1 MAQHI
6 LKKTA
11 FCILLVMTFCCTN
24 AYSFWGK
31 EDPLVTVNSVAYQTQ
46 DYLDWWQE
54 WREGPELPESPKEYI
69 DWLLLSTEAK
79 QMQLQDQPLYRK
91 KVEVFLKVRSLMLL
105 KQESVSDKTQW
116 PDEDR
121 LRQIYQ
127 TDYTPIWQLRTI
139 TFHDRLQ
146 LDAFMAKLQTT
157 DVVDTETILTEVP
170 EQLGNAVLSSPVSER
185 QPKLP
190 QEISALVKDKKDQQF
205 TAPYLWNNTWQIIEI
220 LGFSEGSD
228 EDFIAQKDAI
238 HHHYIKKQQSRLTAE
253 LLMELIEKYQVEID
267 ENIIN
272 SISYDGVASEH
283 ANDIVLSFL
292 SYKIT
297 ATELHRVALK
307 HYQSSPGYEANGVQ
321 FEKVIV
327 RVLNDIISQNLTNAE
342 ALDRHYEL
350 KRPFKPTYDFYCNNR
365 LIKEL
370 ERKLIVPHVTVSE
383 QEQRAAYE
391 QRKKEFAEP
400 ELIKILRVE
409 TSDQDLALRLNEKL
423 RQGVPFKTAL
433 LPLSPNGFN
442 PETLP
447 LQSYSEPIQ
456 QRISSLAPG
465 KSTMIEEN
473 GGYVFIHFIQSEH
486 QQLVSFDEVKEI
498 FASRLK
504 QQKFSQLRQD
514 LIHKLRQLSTIEVNQ
529 HQWQRCLDQLKG

>member
-1 MAQHI
+1 MAQRI
-6 LKKTA
+6 VKTTA
-11 FCILLVMTFCCTN
+11 FCIFLVMTFCCTN
-24 AYSFWGK
+24 AFSFWG
-31 EDPLVTVNSVAYQTQ
+31 EEAPLVTVNSVEYRTQ

-54 WREGPELPESPKEYI
+54 WREGPDLPESPEEYI

-79 QMQLQDQPLYRK
+79 QMQLQDQPLYKK
-91 KVEVFLKVRSLMLL
+91 KVEVFLKVRALMLL

-116 PDEDR
+116 PDEER

-127 TDYTPIWQLRTI
+127 TDYTPIWQLRTV
-139 TFHDRLQ
+139 TFQDRLQ
-146 LDAFMAKLQTT
+146 LDAFMAQLQNT
-157 DVVDTETILTEVP
+157 DEVDTETIIAELP

-185 QPKLP
+185 QAKLP
-190 QEISALVKDKKDQQF
+190 QEISTLIKDKKDQQYSS
-205 TAPYLWNNTWQIIEI
+205 PYLWNNTWQIIEI
-220 LGFSEGSD
+220 IGFSEGSD
-228 EDFIAQKDAI
+228 EDFTAQRDAI

-253 LLMELIEKYQVEID
+253 LLKELIEKYQVEID

-272 SISYDGVASEH
+272 SITYDGVAREY
-283 ANDIVLSFL
+283 ADQIVLSFL

-307 HYQSSPGYEANGVQ
+307 QYQSFSGYEANGVQ

-370 ERKLIVPHVTVSE
+370 ERKLIAPYLIVSE
-383 QEQRAAYE
+383 QEQRAAYQ

-409 TSDQDLALRLNEKL
+409 TSDADLALRLNEKL

-442 PETLP
+442 PEIQP
-447 LQSYSEPIQ
+447 LENYSASIQ

-465 KSTMIEEN
+465 KSTMVEEDE
-473 GGYVFIHFIQSEH
+473 GYVFIHFIQSEH
-486 QQLVSFDEVKEI
+486 QQFVSFDKVKDI
-498 FASRLK
+498 FASQLK

-514 LIHKLRQLSTIEVNQ
+514 LIQKLRKLSTIEVNQ
-529 HQWQRCLDQLKG
+529 QQWQRCLDQLKG